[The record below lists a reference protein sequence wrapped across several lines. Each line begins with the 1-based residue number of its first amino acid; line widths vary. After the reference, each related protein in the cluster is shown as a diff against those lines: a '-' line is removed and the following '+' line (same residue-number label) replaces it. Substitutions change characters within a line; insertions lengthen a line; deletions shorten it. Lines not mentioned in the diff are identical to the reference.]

1 MVDKKGTFPEL
12 QIWDWLQSKGDAFEI
27 LDFTSFEILE
37 IVIWS
42 HFLVL
47 QLVFGLARD

>member
-1 MVDKKGTFPEL
+1 MVDKKGTFPEF
-12 QIWDWLQSKGDAFEI
+12 QIWDWLQSKGDFFEI

-37 IVIWS
+37 IVVLS
-42 HFLVL
+42 HILVL